1 MPVNRTATR
10 CGSRLLAVVNRV
22 RSKPPPMWLVHRVV
36 NPLMRRL
43 LPTRVGRMLPG
54 VAVLRF
60 RGRRTGA
67 ARAVPVGIYDHEGA
81 QVVFSDSPWA
91 ANFRGGA
98 PLEVVRRGHT
108 TAAYGELVHD
118 PHYVGPAI
126 RAVLRAGA
134 SKTMLGVAIERGH
147 LPTDD
152 ELAAVRAAVVI
163 REPRSE

>member
-1 MPVNRTATR
+1 MPGNRCAAR
-10 CGSRLLAVVNRV
+10 FGSRLLAVVNRV

-43 LPTRVGRMLPG
+43 LPTRVGQVLPG

-67 ARAVPVGIYDHEGA
+67 AYAVPVGIYDHEGA
-81 QVVFSDSPWA
+81 QVVFSDAPWA

-98 PLEVVRRGHT
+98 PLEIIRRGHT

-126 RAVLRAGA
+126 RAVLRTGT

-152 ELAAVRAAVVI
+152 ELAAVRNAVVI
-163 REPRSE
+163 RESGSD